1 MRVRMRM
8 HGGLGLTGVGHAAVY
23 SSEVLPFPLVHLLL
37 HLVDASQVQGPQA
50 ALARGATGLGFH
62 LLEALVQGQ
71 VVPHGVLP
79 SIRCC
84 LRGRHVCPVDAS
96 GDTHLVSLSL
106 PGHTHTHACPGRTQ
120 GILFIKLGRREGRVG
135 TAAHR
140 SPWPVVCS
148 WTTIPG
154 LWECLFSSPNGQ
166 GLGETDAKGYGAAQ

>member
-23 SSEVLPFPLVHLLL
+23 GSEVLPFPLVHLLL

-79 SIRCC
+79 SVRCC
-84 LRGRHVCPVDAS
+84 LGGRHVCPVDAS

-120 GILFIKLGRREGRVG
+120 GILFIKAGKTRGKGGDCSTQEPL
-135 TAAHR
+135 
-140 SPWPVVCS
+140 PW
-148 WTTIPG
+148 G
-154 LWECLFSSPNGQ
+154 L
-166 GLGETDAKGYGAAQ
+166 